1 MPTKQEWMNSTLL
14 GSAGAGA
21 AKTTYDLSMLRSAAV
36 QAEKLTGVPEWDR
49 FLEKVQA
56 RRNEFWAQYESWRE
70 QLEIAKN
77 EDAVKAAQ
85 INCAIYKNCA
95 FALDEI
101 MALPGD
107 LIKEH
112 KNHA

>member
-1 MPTKQEWMNSTLL
+1 VPTKTEWLNAQRLS
-14 GSAGAGA
+14 SYPAKPQYDAG
-21 AKTTYDLSMLRSAAV
+21 LLRSAAV
-36 QAEKLTGVPEWDR
+36 QAEKLTGTPEWDR

-56 RRNEFWAQYESWRE
+56 RRNEFWQQYESWLA
-70 QLEIAKN
+70 QLEIAKD
-77 EDAVKAAQ
+77 EVAVKAAQ

-112 KNHA
+112 KNNA

>member
-1 MPTKQEWMNSTLL
+1 MPTRQEWLDSHTMKPVLRIPPDNAL
-14 GSAGAGA
+14 
-21 AKTTYDLSMLRSAAV
+21 LRSAAV
-36 QAEKLTGVPEWDR
+36 QAEKLTGTPEWDR

-56 RRNEFWAQYESWRE
+56 RRNEFWQQYESWLA
-70 QLEIAKN
+70 QLEIAKD
-77 EDAVKAAQ
+77 EVAVKAAQ

-101 MALPGD
+101 MALPGE

-112 KNHA
+112 KNNA

>member
-1 MPTKQEWMNSTLL
+1 MPTRSEWLNTVRS
-14 GSAGAGA
+14 GEPVQRRYDAG
-21 AKTTYDLSMLRSAAV
+21 LLRSAAV
-36 QAEKLTGVPEWDR
+36 QAEKLTGTPEWDR
-49 FLEKVQA
+49 FLEKVQS
-56 RRNEFWAQYESWRE
+56 RRNEFWQQYEGWLA

-101 MALPGD
+101 MALPGE

-112 KNHA
+112 KNNA

>member
-1 MPTKQEWMNSTLL
+1 MPTRQEWLNSTRH
-14 GSAGAGA
+14 SSVPARPQ
-21 AKTTYDLSMLRSAAV
+21 YDPGLLRSAAV
-36 QAEKLTGVPEWDR
+36 QAEKLTGTPEWDR

-56 RRNEFWAQYESWRE
+56 RRNEFWAQYESWRD
-70 QLEIAKN
+70 QLEIAKDEN
-77 EDAVKAAQ
+77 AVKAAQ

-101 MALPGD
+101 MALPGE

>member
-1 MPTKQEWMNSTLL
+1 MPTKQEWMDSHQMKPVLRMPPDNAL
-14 GSAGAGA
+14 
-21 AKTTYDLSMLRSAAV
+21 LRSAAV
-36 QAEKLTGVPEWDR
+36 SAEKLTQRPEWDS
-49 FLEKVQA
+49 FLTKVQA
-56 RRNEFWAQYESWRE
+56 RRDEFWKQYESWRE

-101 MALPGD
+101 MALPGE

-112 KNHA
+112 KDNA

>member
-1 MPTKQEWMNSTLL
+1 MPTRQEWLS
-14 GSAGAGA
+14 SVA
-21 AKTTYDLSMLRSAAV
+21 APSPQKYAVDHALLRSAAV
-36 QAEKLTGVPEWDR
+36 QAEKLTGTPEWDR

-56 RRNEFWAQYESWRE
+56 RRNEFWQQYESWLA

-77 EDAVKAAQ
+77 EDSVKAAQ

-101 MALPGD
+101 MALPGE

-112 KNHA
+112 KNNA